1 MGEIMQVAW
10 DVMDSI
16 RKDVVFGP
24 ERPANSFTVV
34 DYINRYAIPE
44 TTAKD
49 QLRRFVRDGR
59 LLTKKCVIEGH
70 VVNVYWIP

>member
-10 DVMDSI
+10 DVVDSF
-16 RKDVVFGP
+16 RKDVVVGS
-24 ERPANSFTVV
+24 ERPVNSFTLV
-34 DYINRYAIPE
+34 DYVKRYAIPE

-49 QLRRFVRDGR
+49 QLRRFIRDGR
-59 LLTKKCVIEGH
+59 LLTKKCLIDGH